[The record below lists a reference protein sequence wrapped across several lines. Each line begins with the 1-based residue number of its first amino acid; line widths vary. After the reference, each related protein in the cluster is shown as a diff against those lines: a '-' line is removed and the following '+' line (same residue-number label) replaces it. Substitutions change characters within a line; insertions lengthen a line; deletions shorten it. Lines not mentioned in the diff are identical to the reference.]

1 MIKNTAKMIVRSLGW
16 DIHRFSPSANH
27 SAQLLAALNYV
38 GANLVFD
45 IGANVGQFAQDL
57 RSVGF
62 AGNIVSF
69 EPLSIAHEKLTKAAR
84 RDISWHVHPRA
95 ALGNIDSQTMI
106 NIAGNSVSSSVLPML
121 DSHSSAATESAYIA
135 AEVTPLLRLDS
146 VSPQY
151 LNNNSRSFIKIDTQG
166 FEWQV
171 LDGAVDTLK
180 SAQGI
185 MLEMSL
191 VPLYEGQHLWRD
203 LIHRME
209 AEGLTLW
216 AIQNGFVDHCTGRSL
231 QVDAIFIRNK

>member
-121 DSHSSAATESAYIA
+121 GAHFSAATESAYIA

>member
-1 MIKNTAKMIVRSLGW
+1 MIKKTAKKFVRSLGW

-27 SAQLLAALNYV
+27 GAQLLAALNYV

-57 RSVGF
+57 RSAGF

-95 ALGNIDSQTMI
+95 ALGNVDSQTMI

-135 AEVTPLLRLDS
+135 AEATPLLRLDS

-151 LNNNSRSFIKIDTQG
+151 LNNKTRSFIKIDTQG

-171 LDGAVDTLK
+171 LDGAVDTL
-180 SAQGI
+180 SNAQGI
-185 MLEMSL
+185 MLEASL
-191 VPLYEGQHLWRD
+191 VPLYEGQRLWRD

-209 AEGLTLW
+209 TEGFTLW
-216 AIQNGFVDHCTGRSL
+216 AIHNGFVDHCTGRSL
-231 QVDAIFIRNK
+231 QVDVIFIRNC

>member
-95 ALGNIDSQTMI
+95 ALGNIDSHAMI

-121 DSHSSAATESAYIA
+121 GAHFSAATESAYIA

>member
-121 DSHSSAATESAYIA
+121 GAHFSAATESAYIA

-166 FEWQV
+166 FVWQV